1 MYQPVTVFLA
11 LRSALSRRRLRF
23 VSIVSLASMLG
34 IALSTAALVIVM
46 SVMNGF
52 EHEVARHLL
61 GVTGHAIVVHP
72 SGQIADP
79 GTTGT
84 EILSHPAVAGVTAYV
99 RGNAMVSRGN
109 QVRGVLVEGVQTQH
123 IAAVVEVDGY
133 IEPEALAR
141 LAQDPG
147 TVIIGQTLADE
158 LDVGHGGLLSL
169 VVPNYGPDGR
179 VQRPRYRQF
188 EIVGEMR
195 TGLHQFDSRLLL
207 IRLDQAQSLF
217 GLNDRVSGLRLRLQ
231 DPRQAPRVAVEIS
244 KSLNDEFHVIDWTR
258 YQKNF
263 FVALQSQKR
272 LLFVILILVTAVAA
286 FNIAAN
292 MIIVVAEKGRDIAIL
307 RTLGA
312 SRSQVVRLFL
322 IQGMLIGLIGTA
334 AGIALGVLGTNFA
347 TEVARLIEQIVGLD
361 LINPDVYFID
371 YLPTELKI
379 IDVATIVAATIT
391 IALGASAYPALRAAR
406 IDPATGVRQD

>member
-79 GTTGT
+79 GTTGR

-99 RGNAMVSRGN
+99 RGNAMVSRRN

-123 IAAVVEVDGY
+123 IATVVEVDGY

-158 LDVGHGGLLSL
+158 LDVGHGALLSL

-207 IRLDQAQSLF
+207 IRLEQAQSLL
-217 GLNDRVSGLRLRLQ
+217 GMNDRVSGLRLRLQ
-231 DPRQAPRVAVEIS
+231 DPRQAPRIAVEIS

>member
-1 MYQPVTVFLA
+1 
-11 LRSALSRRRLRF
+11 
-23 VSIVSLASMLG
+23 
-34 IALSTAALVIVM
+34 
-46 SVMNGF
+46 
-52 EHEVARHLL
+52 
-61 GVTGHAIVVHP
+61 
-72 SGQIADP
+72 
-79 GTTGT
+79 
-84 EILSHPAVAGVTAYV
+84 

-123 IAAVVEVDGY
+123 IATVVEVDDY

-147 TVIIGQTLADE
+147 TVIIGQTFANE
-158 LDVGHGGLLSL
+158 LDVGHGELLSL

-244 KSLNDEFHVIDWTR
+244 KSLNDEFHVIDWTH

-272 LLFVILILVTAVAA
+272 LLFVILIMVTAVAA

-292 MIIVVAEKGRDIAIL
+292 MIMVVAEKGRDTAIL

-334 AGIALGVLGTNFA
+334 AGIAIGVLGTNFA
-347 TEVARLIEQIVGLD
+347 TEVARLIEQV
-361 LINPDVYFID
+361 
-371 YLPTELKI
+371 
-379 IDVATIVAATIT
+379 
-391 IALGASAYPALRAAR
+391 
-406 IDPATGVRQD
+406 

>member
-79 GTTGT
+79 GTTGR

-99 RGNAMVSRGN
+99 RGNAMVSRRN

-123 IAAVVEVDGY
+123 IATVVEVDDY

-158 LDVGHGGLLSL
+158 LDVGHGALLSL

-207 IRLDQAQSLF
+207 IRLEQAQSLL
-217 GLNDRVSGLRLRLQ
+217 GMNDRVSGLRLRLQ
-231 DPRQAPRVAVEIS
+231 DPRQAPRIAVEIS

-272 LLFVILILVTAVAA
+272 LLFVILTLVTAVAA

-292 MIIVVAEKGRDIAIL
+292 MIMVVAEKGRDIAIL